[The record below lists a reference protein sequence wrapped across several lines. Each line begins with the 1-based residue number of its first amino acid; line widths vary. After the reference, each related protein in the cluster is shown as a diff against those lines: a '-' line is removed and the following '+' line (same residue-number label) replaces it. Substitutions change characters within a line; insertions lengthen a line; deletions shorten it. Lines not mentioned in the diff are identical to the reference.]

1 MGVLVVP
8 TLLPLRIWGCFQCFF
23 KFCIPLGCGYS
34 VYLPVG
40 GSCRAKGPRVFL
52 HLRGETEALSSMWAG
67 LWGVSHPLLC
77 FLWIFVAVLLLVIPP
92 DFCK

>member
-8 TLLPLRIWGCFQCFF
+8 TLLPVRIWGCLQCFF
-23 KFCIPLGCGYS
+23 NS
-34 VYLPVG
+34 VFLWGVVILSVCQWG

-67 LWGVSHPLLC
+67 LWGVSHPVLC